1 MALLSLN
8 SNRQFLANIRQ
19 DRPLARAITSM
30 DTIISYDEVAALI
43 ANPPTIAPCPNF
55 TVLRNLRCHIQ
66 RALMRVSCPQSN
78 ILGWAG
84 LIMSRAMY
92 GLLRTSPFHI
102 PTNLGPRTIYYPPRV
117 AIVNA
122 QGDPVLDGQGM
133 PTYQAQPAI
142 GRAEQATI
150 NAHFKHAKKYWELY
164 QNIQCAV
171 FNCLND
177 GIDNAFKVSND
188 PALA

>member
-1 MALLSLN
+1 MYG
-8 SNRQFLANIRQ
+8 FLTTAPFRIPT
-19 DRPLARAITSM
+19 DLGPLA
-30 DTIISYDEVAALI
+30 
-43 ANPPTIAPCPNF
+43 
-55 TVLRNLRCHIQ
+55 
-66 RALMRVSCPQSN
+66 
-78 ILGWAG
+78 
-84 LIMSRAMY
+84 
-92 GLLRTSPFHI
+92 
-102 PTNLGPRTIYYPPRV
+102 IYYPPRV

-142 GRAEQATI
+142 GRAEQATF
-150 NAHFKHAKKYWELY
+150 NARFKRAKKYWELY
-164 QNIQCAV
+164 QNIQRAV